1 MQLLLHSRLLLHVR
15 YSSAFRQLPELTNA
29 SSSGIISIAPETFG
43 ELHGSLGTHGP
54 EACGEPEIRLRTHGP
69 EQMTPRMSD
78 RLLEF
83 IPHGIPERMPERNVR
98 IDGRKD
104 VR

>member
-1 MQLLLHSRLLLHVR
+1 
-15 YSSAFRQLPELTNA
+15 
-29 SSSGIISIAPETFG
+29 
-43 ELHGSLGTHGP
+43 
-54 EACGEPEIRLRTHGP
+54 
-69 EQMTPRMSD
+69 MSD
-78 RLLEF
+78 RLLGF

>member
-54 EACGEPEIRLRTHGP
+54 EDLRLRTHGP
-69 EQMTPRMSD
+69 EQMTQRMSD